1 VCSSD
6 LGVNIERL
14 LEGNQALRVGVDVK
28 LDYEW

>member
-1 VCSSD
+1 MFV
-6 LGVNIERL
+6 GVNIKRL

>member
-1 VCSSD
+1 MFV
-6 LGVNIERL
+6 GVNIERL